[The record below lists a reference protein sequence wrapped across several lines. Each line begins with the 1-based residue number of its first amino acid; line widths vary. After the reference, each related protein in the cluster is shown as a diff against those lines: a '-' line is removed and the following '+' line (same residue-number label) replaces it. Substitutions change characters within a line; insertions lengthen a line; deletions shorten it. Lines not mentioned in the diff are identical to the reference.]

1 MKLAFAFARD
11 AKKNDETKA
20 EFLLVLGELGGTVT
34 TSRPTLAS
42 KPLPRAITQRVIS
55 EPSNPEPTLLCLEY
69 LAVELGLATEFTNV
83 VDSLRCSP
91 LASSSDE
98 PDAVMAEALEPA
110 VVYPEQVRWYCRT
123 APATI
128 AVPEVK
134 GVVLLSSL
142 AHAIDEDWL
151 RWRGVTHIV
160 CCLGK
165 YAGREVAPPWSQAMQ
180 HRLPEILY
188 LEWNPSNERDW
199 QRAASYCAA
208 IHQEVDCRGTVML
221 FHCLN
226 GKDRSPMAIFA
237 YLRLWL
243 QMTHKDALQLLD
255 ARHSTTGK
263 RLFDVY
269 ANFALKWLKKELE
282 RKSEWGHL
290 RSSGQSQMTWH
301 AGNV

>member
-1 MKLAFAFARD
+1 
-11 AKKNDETKA
+11 
-20 EFLLVLGELGGTVT
+20 
-34 TSRPTLAS
+34 
-42 KPLPRAITQRVIS
+42 
-55 EPSNPEPTLLCLEY
+55 
-69 LAVELGLATEFTNV
+69 
-83 VDSLRCSP
+83 
-91 LASSSDE
+91 
-98 PDAVMAEALEPA
+98 MAEALEPA

-142 AHAIDEDWL
+142 AHAIDENWL

-243 QMTHKDALQLLD
+243 QMTHTDALQLLD